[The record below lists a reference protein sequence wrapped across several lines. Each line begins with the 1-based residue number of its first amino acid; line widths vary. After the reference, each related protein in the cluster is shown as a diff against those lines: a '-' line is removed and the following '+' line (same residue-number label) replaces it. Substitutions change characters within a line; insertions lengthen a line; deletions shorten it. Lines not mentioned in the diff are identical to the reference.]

1 VRKGGLGGLGTRR
14 PPEAKAFFVNE
25 CLNFDVLVTAKIP
38 YQKIGSAEKKGAG
51 ASPPPKYVPG
61 DEFGSC
67 DQISLS

>member
-1 VRKGGLGGLGTRR
+1 VPYLECAKRRARRSGDKR

-51 ASPPPKYVPG
+51 ASPP
-61 DEFGSC
+61 S
-67 DQISLS
+67 